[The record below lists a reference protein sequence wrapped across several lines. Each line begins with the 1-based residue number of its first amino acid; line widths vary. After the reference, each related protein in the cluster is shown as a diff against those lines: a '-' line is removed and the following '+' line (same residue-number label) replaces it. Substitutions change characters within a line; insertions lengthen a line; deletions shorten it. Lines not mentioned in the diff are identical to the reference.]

1 MTHRPL
7 YIIPARG
14 GSKGIPHKNIKP
26 LAGRPLIAY
35 SIDVAR
41 ELCPELDNII
51 LSTDDPE
58 IADTARGL
66 GLRVDYMRPAALAT
80 DSSGSREVMLDAMDW
95 ADARG
100 IAYDCVVLLQPTSP
114 LRTADDVRAAL
125 ELYTPQ
131 LDMVVS
137 VEPAACNPYYN
148 CFETDAEGFLH
159 ISKGDGRL
167 TRRQDAPPAWTYNGA
182 VYVINP
188 QSLRAMPMGSFG
200 RRVPSPMPAERSI
213 DLDTPRDWAVA
224 EAIMSTLA
232 PDRAL

>member
-41 ELCPELDNII
+41 ELCPEQNRII
-51 LSTDDPE
+51 LSTDDPA

-66 GLRVDYMRPAALAT
+66 GLTVDYMRPADLAT
-80 DSSGSREVMLDAMDW
+80 DSAGSREVMLDAMDW

-131 LDMVVS
+131 VDMVVS
-137 VEPAACNPYYN
+137 VELAACNPYYN
-148 CFETDAEGFLH
+148 CFETDADGFLH
-159 ISKGDGRL
+159 ISKGDGQL